1 MSVARE
7 SGGRNAR
14 TLGSYTPKSG
24 IQRPRSDIS
33 RVPWSPY
40 VAEAPMGYQIFV
52 SGSFRQEGGKPRSR
66 SSLLRCFNSCT
77 SILIQISPSNH
88 IFLLCFTLFFYPNF
102 RQNQFGLLCRGTNS
116 YRNRGGCPKRRKSS
130 YRGVFLDIHLR
141 LPITRANCTLDVVST
156 YRPHDT

>member
-116 YRNRGGCPKRRKSS
+116 YRNRGGVRNGGSHPIEESS
-130 YRGVFLDIHLR
+130 
-141 LPITRANCTLDVVST
+141 
-156 YRPHDT
+156 